1 MRNQVCAWGVLSLS
15 VFCSSFPAQ
24 QALGCQGRLR
34 KIGGAEG
41 EPLPGEI
48 PPEKGRPGSR
58 LRLDQHTEQPGS
70 AETIIDHPEGKS

>member
-1 MRNQVCAWGVLSLS
+1 M
-15 VFCSSFPAQ
+15 
-24 QALGCQGRLR
+24 R
-34 KIGGAEG
+34 KIGGVEG

-58 LRLDQHTEQPGS
+58 LRLDQRTEQPGS